1 VLPGNL
7 THVLMVIR
15 ATQIRELSLDNTSV
29 VLVGNKI
36 DLKESRCVTTGRA
49 RQLAQSLGYPYYET
63 SAKDGTM
70 ITETFE
76 SLVDL
81 ICERMQDTLDSNPPN
96 GFAPIPPPEVDSHR
110 SSCSC

>member
-1 VLPGNL
+1 
-7 THVLMVIR
+7 MVIR

-49 RQLAQSLGYPYYET
+49 RQLAQSLGYQYFET
-63 SAKDGTM
+63 SAKDGTK

-76 SLVDL
+76 SLVDQ

-96 GFAPIPPPEVDSHR
+96 GFVPIPPSEVNSHS